1 MGPKVSKTILAAI
14 LDREKIQHNLIFEGA
29 KVAIAPHFLQFFAV
43 QNDNF

>member
-1 MGPKVSKTILAAI
+1 MNVS
-14 LDREKIQHNLIFEGA
+14 EKIQHNLIFEGA